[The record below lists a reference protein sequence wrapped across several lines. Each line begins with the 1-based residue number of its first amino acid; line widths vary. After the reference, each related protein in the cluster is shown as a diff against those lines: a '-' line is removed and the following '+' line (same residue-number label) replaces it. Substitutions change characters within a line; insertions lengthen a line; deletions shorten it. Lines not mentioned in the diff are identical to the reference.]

1 MIADKEKIVLWFS
14 SKRFLRLSA
23 FICVNLW
30 LILLTS
36 CATKPSEMR
45 SLVPAESLV
54 YLEMND
60 LAAAIQPIVDSKPFT
75 EAAKKKPDL
84 SVLKGVQMA
93 VAVLGFEATEEKL
106 TDEQSVGSVKPR
118 FVAVVDTHAWNYQAN
133 AFAEQKIGA
142 FVTDIYGGE
151 PKLEKSDKGGGKY
164 YAWSAE
170 DGKKAFALVIDS
182 IIYFANDETA
192 IDKCLAVR
200 RGESDSIIKN
210 DKIKPIEPGTL
221 ARGYIT
227 NDGVNQI
234 AALVGMKLASE
245 ASDESEIQTAIAGI
259 LPQLIRGTVT
269 DVTWTMTK
277 GDQGIED
284 KYQVG
289 MPQDVANVFSETMA
303 PIGENFVAKDFV
315 GIPSDVT
322 SATVYNL
329 KDPSL
334 ALQSIVQVSTKQAD
348 AITKK
353 IAEEIFN
360 SLFEPYGIRSTQ
372 AFFANVKG
380 RILSAKYDDSGEHA
394 LLIFDQLSSSGL
406 KPMEPR
412 GSSLTS
418 ASSNVIPF
426 LSAPDESGFKVLV
439 SEDNEVKAGF
449 SQTQAIFGESASV
462 SRFVQSSNS
471 SNGLSVT
478 AEYFSKSFV
487 GSRSPVLT
495 LGRDR
500 DTIHAI
506 VSALDSDSEA
516 NERSKSMFATETRF
530 TKSGMERRTVS
541 DFGLIGQIIAQL
553 ADN

>member
-1 MIADKEKIVLWFS
+1 MKKAKG
-14 SKRFLRLSA
+14 KRQKAKSGLRLIFA
-23 FICVNLW
+23 F
-30 LILLTS
+30 LLLPFAFVAS
-36 CATKPSEMR
+36 CSTKPTEMR
-45 SLVPAESLV
+45 ALVPAESLV
-54 YLEMND
+54 YLETND
-60 LAAAIQPIVDSKPFT
+60 LAAAIGPIIDSKPFT

-93 VAVLGFEATEEKL
+93 VAVLGFAATEEKL

-133 AFAEQKIGA
+133 AFAEQKLGA
-142 FVTDIYGGE
+142 FVADIYGGE

-182 IIYFANDETA
+182 IVYFANDETA

-245 ASDESEIQTAIAGI
+245 ASDESEVQTAIAGI

-277 GDQGIED
+277 GEQGIDD

-303 PIGENFVAKDFV
+303 PIGENFVAKDFLSV
-315 GIPSDVT
+315 PPDVS
-322 SATVYNL
+322 SATIYNL
-329 KDPSL
+329 EKPLS
-334 ALQSIVQVSTKQAD
+334 ALQSVVLVATKQTD
-348 AITKK
+348 AATGK
-353 IAEEIFN
+353 ILAEFV
-360 SLFEPYGIRSTQ
+360 SLLFEPYGIKQPEPFISRLD
-372 AFFANVKG
+372 G
-380 RILSAKYDDSGEHA
+380 RIVTARTGGDNEMIVLLASLKEFQYDSKLDAEKNSILPFIEPSKRSVPEDKFSMLLSEDGDTAAVVTEGVIIGDAELVSKSNNT
-394 LLIFDQLSSSGL
+394 SSS
-406 KPMEPR
+406 
-412 GSSLTS
+412 TT
-418 ASSNVIPF
+418 N
-426 LSAPDESGFKVLV
+426 
-439 SEDNEVKAGF
+439 F
-449 SQTQAIFGESASV
+449 SD
-462 SRFVQSSNS
+462 
-471 SNGLSVT
+471 T
-478 AEYFSKSFV
+478 AAYFSKSFV
-487 GSRSPVLT
+487 GSKSPVLT
-495 LGRDR
+495 VGRDL
-500 DTIHAI
+500 DTMHAI
-506 VSALDSDSEA
+506 VSSLDATKDVIEK
-516 NERSKSMFATETRF
+516 NTSMFATETRF
-530 TKSGMERRTVS
+530 TRSGMERRTVS